1 MEKPTSATSANS
13 AQSAR
18 PRRSHAQARAE
29 MREGIL
35 RVGGELL
42 EKDGPAGLSVREIAR
57 GLDVASSAIYRHVS
71 SRDDLL
77 TLLLEDAFT
86 DLADRVDA
94 ALADAST
101 EGGAG
106 KAALAA
112 LAGAMQTWAI
122 EQPQRWALVYG
133 TPVPGYA
140 APAERTTGPGT
151 RVMARF
157 MTILVRGES
166 ASWASAHESAAAD
179 RPCPAQVSAPG
190 DAYST
195 VLTEGAR
202 ELGVDAPPALV
213 AASVLAWTGLVGLI
227 SAQLFGQLGA
237 DIAPHGDEML
247 AQWVDVTAGAFGLR

>member
-1 MEKPTSATSANS
+1 MEKPTSATSAK
-13 AQSAR
+13 SAR

-94 ALADAST
+94 ALRDAST

-112 LAGAMQTWAI
+112 LAGAMRGWAL

-133 TPVPGYA
+133 SPVPGYA

-157 MTILVRGES
+157 MEILAAGES
-166 ASWASAHESAAAD
+166 ASGPSAQEGAHSGGPGSVLA
-179 RPCPAQVSAPG
+179 SAPG
-190 DAYST
+190 EAYSE
-195 VLTEGAR
+195 VLAAGAG
-202 ELGVDAPPALV
+202 ELGVDASPALA

-237 DIAPHGDEML
+237 DFAPYGDEML
-247 AQWVDVTAGAFGLR
+247 AQWVDATAGEFGLR

>member
-1 MEKPTSATSANS
+1 MEKPTSATSAK
-13 AQSAR
+13 SAR

-94 ALADAST
+94 ALRDATT

-112 LAGAMQTWAI
+112 LAGAMRAWAI

-133 TPVPGYA
+133 SPVPGYA

-157 MTILVRGES
+157 MEILAAGES
-166 ASWASAHESAAAD
+166 ASGPSAQERAHSGGPGSVLA
-179 RPCPAQVSAPG
+179 SAPG
-190 DAYST
+190 EAYSA
-195 VLTEGAR
+195 VLAAGAG
-202 ELGVDAPPALV
+202 ELGVDASPELV

-237 DIAPHGDEML
+237 DFAPYGDEML
-247 AQWVDVTAGAFGLR
+247 AQWVDATAGVFGLR

>member
-1 MEKPTSATSANS
+1 MSATSAK
-13 AQSAR
+13 SAR

-101 EGGAG
+101 QGGAG

-112 LAGAMQTWAI
+112 LAGAMRGWAI

-133 TPVPGYA
+133 SPVPGYA

-157 MTILVRGES
+157 MEILVGGES
-166 ASWASAHESAAAD
+166 ASGSSVQEGAPSGGPGSVLA
-179 RPCPAQVSAPG
+179 SAPG
-190 DAYST
+190 EGYSA
-195 VLTEGAR
+195 VLAAGAG
-202 ELGVDAPPALV
+202 ELGVDASPALV

-247 AQWVDVTAGAFGLR
+247 AQWVDVTARAFALR

>member
-1 MEKPTSATSANS
+1 MEKPTSATSAT
-13 AQSAR
+13 SAR

-94 ALADAST
+94 ALAVAST
-101 EGGAG
+101 KGGAG
-106 KAALAA
+106 RPGLAA
-112 LAGAMQTWAI
+112 LADTMRGWAL

-133 TPVPGYA
+133 SPVPGYA

-157 MTILVRGES
+157 VEILAAGE
-166 ASWASAHESAAAD
+166 AASARSAQESTPTGG
-179 RPCPAQVSAPG
+179 RSPVLTSAPG
-190 DAYST
+190 EAYSD
-195 VLTEGAR
+195 VLASGAA
-202 ELGVDAPPALV
+202 ELGVDASPELV

-237 DIAPHGDEML
+237 DFAPHGDEML
-247 AQWVDVTAGAFGLR
+247 AQWVDATAGAFELR

>member
-1 MEKPTSATSANS
+1 MEKPTSATSAK
-13 AQSAR
+13 SAR

-101 EGGAG
+101 KEGAG
-106 KAALAA
+106 RPGLAVLADTMRGWAL
-112 LAGAMQTWAI
+112 

-133 TPVPGYA
+133 SPVPGYA

-157 MTILVRGES
+157 VEILAAGE
-166 ASWASAHESAAAD
+166 AASARSAQESTPTGG
-179 RPCPAQVSAPG
+179 RSPLLTSAPG
-190 DAYST
+190 EAYSD
-195 VLTEGAR
+195 VLASGAA
-202 ELGVDAPPALV
+202 ELGVDASPELV

-237 DIAPHGDEML
+237 DFAPHGDEML
-247 AQWVDVTAGAFGLR
+247 AQWVDVTAGAFELR